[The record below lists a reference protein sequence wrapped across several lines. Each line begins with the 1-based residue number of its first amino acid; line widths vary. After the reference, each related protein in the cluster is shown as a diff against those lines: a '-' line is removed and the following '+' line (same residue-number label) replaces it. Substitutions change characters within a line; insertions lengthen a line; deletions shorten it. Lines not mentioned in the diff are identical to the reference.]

1 MQTEVKR
8 RIGEDGERFSIM
20 IDSKTKIPLY
30 YPNLFITTQ
39 IRGEGCA
46 ANTCDKYLRTLQ
58 IFLEFEYENNF
69 IVSRGLKKFNY
80 LNIYEVDNLVEFCK
94 KKFSNNKVISIN
106 HSNTVSATTASERIG
121 VISEYINWLA
131 KFITPNTN
139 DQNNL
144 KLEEFIV
151 RLKAK
156 APKKSNRN
164 SKDKSLDKQH
174 RYALLK
180 IIHPNSKNNP
190 FKNLGVSFRNFISIL
205 ILYELGIRK
214 SELLNIRIRDIN
226 AQDNTISIIRRPDQ
240 KDDPRLYE
248 PNVKTMARE
257 LPVSNRTMKYI
268 LKYIT
273 KFRRKI
279 YHARKSD
286 FLIVVHKKQNS
297 QGKPLSISAFDK
309 LFNKYVKA
317 LSCKHPHFSAHNI
330 RHTTNDIFS
339 ENFERL
345 ADKKALD
352 PDYVR
357 SVGFGWKPGTST
369 SATYSKRHITKS
381 ATLKG
386 INYQKKL
393 LNKKQ

>member
-1 MQTEVKR
+1 MLTKVKR
-8 RIGEDGERFSIM
+8 KIAENGERFSIM
-20 IDSKTKIPLY
+20 LDSKTNLPLY

-39 IRGEGCA
+39 IRGRGCA
-46 ANTCDKYLRTLQ
+46 ANTSDKYLRILQ
-58 IFLEFEYENNF
+58 IFLKFESENNF
-69 IVSRGLKKFNY
+69 IVNRGLKEFNY
-80 LNIYEVDNLVEFCK
+80 LDIHEVDNLVVFCRK
-94 KKFSNNKVISIN
+94 NFSNNKVISIN
-106 HSNTVSATTASERIG
+106 HSNTVSAATTSERIN

-131 KFITPNTN
+131 KFITPNIS
-139 DQNNL
+139 DENNL
-144 KLEEFIV
+144 KLEQFIV

-156 APKKSNRN
+156 SPKKSNRN

-180 IIHPNSKNNP
+180 IIHPNNKNNP
-190 FKNLGVSFRNFISIL
+190 FKNPGVRFRNFISIL

-240 KDDPRLYE
+240 KDDPRSYE

-257 LPVSNRTMKYI
+257 LPVNNTIMKYI
-268 LKYIT
+268 LEYIT

-317 LSCKHPHFSAHNI
+317 LSYKYPHFSAHHI

-339 ENFERL
+339 ENFESL
-345 ADKKALD
+345 TDKKALD
-352 PDYVR
+352 PDYTR
-357 SVGFGWKPGTST
+357 SVAMGWKPGTST
-369 SATYSKRHITKS
+369 STTYSKRHIAKS
-381 ATLKG
+381 AILKG
-386 INYQKKL
+386 VSYQKKL
-393 LNKKQ
+393 LNNE